1 MDTQTRII
9 LALVAIIALGTA
21 QTAHAQT
28 PTPWPTPT
36 PQVVGGE
43 FVVVPQIDHGQRD
56 ILLMLV
62 FIAGLQLTQI
72 LIEVAKWLRS

>member
-1 MDTQTRII
+1 MNTKRYISI
-9 LALVAIIALGTA
+9 ALVLMALAVA
-21 QTAHAQT
+21 QVVGAQT

-36 PQVVGGE
+36 PEVVGGE
-43 FVVVPQIDHGQRD
+43 FVVVPEIDHGQRD

-62 FIAGLQLTQI
+62 LIAGLQLTQI